1 MIRYA
6 APADTRAPDA
16 IPTWL
21 VDLTLATWPE
31 PGPDDGALLVR
42 RQVDLLA
49 VPARSKGLV
58 VARLR
63 SVDDGSWVSL
73 VSSAP
78 SSRRVAQAVRVGDR
92 YVVEVGGGAAEFRQ
106 VRRAA
111 GPAASTTVLL
121 NFDREDGRPV
131 VTRCGP
137 AYAFTATRAA
147 AVMWSWCRRAT
158 VPHDATTEEVL

>member
-6 APADTRAPDA
+6 APADTCAPDA
-16 IPTWL
+16 IPMWL

-31 PGPDDGALLVR
+31 PADDGALLVR
-42 RQVDLLA
+42 RQVDLVA
-49 VPARSKGLV
+49 VPARSKSVV

-63 SVDDGSWVSL
+63 SVDDGYWVSL
-73 VSSAP
+73 VLSTP
-78 SSRRVAQAVRVGDR
+78 SSRRAAQAVRVGDR
-92 YVVEVGGGAAEFRQ
+92 YVVEVGSNATEFRQ

-131 VTRCGP
+131 LTRCGP

-147 AVMWSWCRRAT
+147 SVMWSWCRHGRT
-158 VPHDATTEEVL
+158 PDDTTTQEVL